1 MAEGVDN
8 DMNQQQQQDGVPHGQ
23 EAFHTPSVHFHQST
37 PLDDVNT
44 PSLLVTVPSTQLGAN
59 PGPKKKS
66 AFEITSV
73 TETRAH
79 SRGDSNGYDLED
91 LNESDVTEI
100 QVETI
105 EHSSTGN
112 GNGGSRFKVVKIQRS
127 EPYRRGR
134 WLCHDFEQPS
144 TTSSTS
150 TSNTDTREGTSSTS
164 TAASSGIFISNH
176 VSAEALASND
186 PSLHNHRNTVEVN
199 FTYLPGQ
206 TPSIAPASVNF
217 ETTFRDPHQS
227 SSTINQDFSDLGY
240 SASSNTLPVNERI
253 ERLSETTRHAVG
265 NAQR

>member
-23 EAFHTPSVHFHQST
+23 EAFHTPSVHFQST

-44 PSLLVTVPSTQLGAN
+44 PSLLVTASSTHLGAN

-105 EHSSTGN
+105 DHPSTGN

-134 WLCHDFEQPS
+134 WLCHDFDQPS

-150 TSNTDTREGTSSTS
+150 NADTREVPSSAS
-164 TAASSGIFISNH
+164 TATSSGIFISNH
-176 VSAEALASND
+176 VSAEASASND
-186 PSLHNHRNTVEVN
+186 PSLQNHRNTVEVTFN
-199 FTYLPGQ
+199 FLPGQ
-206 TPSIAPASVNF
+206 APSIAPSNVNF
-217 ETTFRDPHQS
+217 EATLRNREPDPHLNS
-227 SSTINQDFSDLGY
+227 ATINQDFSDLG
-240 SASSNTLPVNERI
+240 SLPANERI
-253 ERLSETTRHAVG
+253 ESLSETARHAVG